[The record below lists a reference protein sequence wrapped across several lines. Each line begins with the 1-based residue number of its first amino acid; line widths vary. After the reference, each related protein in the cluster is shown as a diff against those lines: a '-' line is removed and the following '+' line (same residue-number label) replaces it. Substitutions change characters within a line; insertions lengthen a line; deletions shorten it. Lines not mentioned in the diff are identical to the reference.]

1 MRIKLLPTEHQA
13 KIETARVLAVSKAS
27 YGWAACT
34 PIPKEVEQVDIAV
47 RKCSGGL
54 MRAAKHL
61 RNLLLGANAVFE
73 GVMLD
78 NQRYHAQTWCQYDL
92 AAGKICLPGLQ
103 RPGCLLASQW
113 DSHVFQSTIYS
124 EKRIS
129 LIRKIAR
136 LGRGARLAVFLIVFL
151 AAFSPRTDVPQ
162 SMS

>member
-1 MRIKLLPTEHQA
+1 MWSRCSNAHISLTCHKPLRRQPVFGRLRQWEGSRNIHEKKAASCSKTSLRIKVLPTDHQA

-34 PIPKEVEQVDIAV
+34 PIPKEVEQVDIAL

-61 RNLLLGANAVFE
+61 HNLLLGGNTVFE

-92 AAGKICLPGLQ
+92 AAGKFCPPGLQ
-103 RPGCLLASQW
+103 TPGCLLAS
-113 DSHVFQSTIYS
+113 
-124 EKRIS
+124 
-129 LIRKIAR
+129 
-136 LGRGARLAVFLIVFL
+136 
-151 AAFSPRTDVPQ
+151 
-162 SMS
+162 